1 MEDLGTGG
9 REGKGRLNDDVSSRG
24 DQKSSHHHK
33 TTSSS
38 SPNHSSTSPHST
50 SSPYVHPPPPS
61 QPPPPPPPSQSRH
74 VTGKSRPQQQQQQ
87 MTLQGDPPLMGRGF
101 PQEKSWDSSQVVG
114 RKEEGVASAKTT
126 KLLGSDI
133 HHQVTSRVFPPPPL
147 PPSSSS
153 SHPLVGSHDDRQRRS
168 SSPDQDSWHT
178 SSDTYL
184 PSRVGGDD
192 QLERES
198 SLTQSYSPQMPHH
211 RHDNQLHASNSDTK
225 LMVSAPSSSSPSSST
240 SSPSFLSRPRGGAG
254 EGSMGAE
261 PPKGAETTR
270 VVMNSKAEGR
280 ATHRGG
286 RNDYILTRIVN
297 RSDGSGG
304 SPSHQK
310 AGQQLL
316 LSNNQSSPQ
325 AQSNLALQSGPQSN
339 QPLQSSQPAQPLPP
353 QPHVNRAEEV
363 PQQADRE
370 APVDQGRTQTKV
382 TTSSPQ
388 AVSLSPEAQRD
399 TNPPP
404 PSSSTSSSSTSA
416 SSTMHD
422 TSPVSSSTEELSK
435 FHEEADEDSTTTT
448 TTNVLIRPTASVPSN
463 HVHQRGAQPLPPQ
476 PPPQT
481 YFHHQHHVRPTYGP
495 QVGGSGGGRGLDGF
509 PLPAPTTTTTTS
521 LPQTRPVPSQQQ
533 YEKVFFGT
541 ELQPLYHRPPGG
553 VLAKVPHDYQPPVD
567 DHYLMSLSSEPFG
580 SPQGGQG
587 PPMLPAGGG
596 GHKSQSRLVRVDP
609 AQMMGSKTKVTI
621 AHDAAVKGDV
631 ATLRFLLSSHEI
643 DPVCSDE
650 SGSTLVHKASQCGHL
665 AILRMLCS
673 DLPLAYMQAAD
684 SNFDT
689 PAMLAIQGGHVECL
703 QYLIQ
708 EGGVPLEV
716 KDAGGET
723 LLHHAAYH
731 GQHRCLELLLK
742 LLKATQKTDQPT
754 EILDD
759 SGVTPAHFAAQ
770 RGHLECLQLLMNYGY
785 SVILP
790 DREGQK
796 PSDWADAMG
805 QAICTRYLIMV
816 ETSWA
821 LSLEVSRLGE
831 QVHILR
837 KQNEQLKEVL
847 KFQEQ
852 EHRVAVGKLQQEH
865 DLRVTRMKEQ
875 YIDLT
880 ASLLKD
886 IGQNTKIASVDQKDG
901 TRTQQPVH
909 GKKADAPP
917 QGGKGKLPP
926 GTEVSG
932 KRKPLRSAPAPERSA
947 QVQARDGEAVE
958 QALDE
963 MDYRATTPQEV
974 LRRQMTSVEQRMNAS
989 REIRKKQP
997 VMATL
1002 ACAPQSPSEAKA
1014 TDKPPN
1020 KSQHH
1025 TSEQQERRP
1034 MKVKFAANVT
1044 EISPPER
1051 QGSKQQAAT
1060 PTSSPLH
1067 TSSAQSS
1074 RDSTS
1079 SDSAATNGSDS
1090 RSHQSSE
1097 PSHSRKS

>member
-9 REGKGRLNDDVSSRG
+9 REGKGRLNDDVSSRYTLACVWCVVCVPGVMCDVWYVMCSVCCVTYMCALCVHMNACLCGVCVVPRCPYRLWSCMEAHVFFQMGLHFLPPIQSCTVCSLTSLSLFPSRG

-33 TTSSS
+33 NTSSS

-101 PQEKSWDSSQVVG
+101 PQEKSWDSSQAVG

-147 PPSSSS
+147 PPSSSSS

-192 QLERES
+192 QMERES

-316 LSNNQSSPQ
+316 LSSNQSSPQ

-404 PSSSTSSSSTSA
+404 PSSTTSSTSA

-448 TTNVLIRPTASVPSN
+448 TTNILIRPTASVPSN

-481 YFHHQHHVRPTYGP
+481 YSHHQHHVRPTYGP

-553 VLAKVPHDYQPPVD
+553 VSAKVPHDYQPPVD

-631 ATLRFLLSSHEI
+631 ATLVRLWE
-643 DPVCSDE
+643 
-650 SGSTLVHKASQCGHL
+650 
-665 AILRMLCS
+665 R
-673 DLPLAYMQAAD
+673 
-684 SNFDT
+684 
-689 PAMLAIQGGHVECL
+689 GG
-703 QYLIQ
+703 
-708 EGGVPLEV
+708 GGVCVQHIAPFPPIR
-716 KDAGGET
+716 GENKQSCT
-723 LLHHAAYH
+723 LY
-731 GQHRCLELLLK
+731 
-742 LLKATQKTDQPT
+742 
-754 EILDD
+754 
-759 SGVTPAHFAAQ
+759 
-770 RGHLECLQLLMNYGY
+770 
-785 SVILP
+785 
-790 DREGQK
+790 
-796 PSDWADAMG
+796 
-805 QAICTRYLIMV
+805 
-816 ETSWA
+816 
-821 LSLEVSRLGE
+821 
-831 QVHILR
+831 
-837 KQNEQLKEVL
+837 
-847 KFQEQ
+847 
-852 EHRVAVGKLQQEH
+852 
-865 DLRVTRMKEQ
+865 
-875 YIDLT
+875 
-880 ASLLKD
+880 
-886 IGQNTKIASVDQKDG
+886 
-901 TRTQQPVH
+901 
-909 GKKADAPP
+909 
-917 QGGKGKLPP
+917 
-926 GTEVSG
+926 
-932 KRKPLRSAPAPERSA
+932 
-947 QVQARDGEAVE
+947 
-958 QALDE
+958 
-963 MDYRATTPQEV
+963 
-974 LRRQMTSVEQRMNAS
+974 QRMYMY
-989 REIRKKQP
+989 RI
-997 VMATL
+997 
-1002 ACAPQSPSEAKA
+1002 
-1014 TDKPPN
+1014 
-1020 KSQHH
+1020 
-1025 TSEQQERRP
+1025 
-1034 MKVKFAANVT
+1034 
-1044 EISPPER
+1044 
-1051 QGSKQQAAT
+1051 
-1060 PTSSPLH
+1060 
-1067 TSSAQSS
+1067 
-1074 RDSTS
+1074 
-1079 SDSAATNGSDS
+1079 
-1090 RSHQSSE
+1090 
-1097 PSHSRKS
+1097 